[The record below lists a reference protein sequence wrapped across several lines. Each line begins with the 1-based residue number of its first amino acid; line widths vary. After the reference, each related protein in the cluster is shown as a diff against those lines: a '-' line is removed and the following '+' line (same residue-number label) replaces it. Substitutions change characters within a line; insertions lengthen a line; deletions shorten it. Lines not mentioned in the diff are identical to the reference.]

1 MIADHY
7 HNKWNEWYN
16 LPNKIPNLPQPNQ
29 PIFPY
34 QIVPNQPAP
43 RVPTQEEIDEFY
55 KLLER
60 AKEYDKKNNEPDCE
74 LEEKK
79 ELLRALALKLGIEI
93 SFP

>member
-1 MIADHY
+1 MVADFY
-7 HNKWNEWYN
+7 YDKWKQLETPPWT
-16 LPNKIPNLPQPNQ
+16 QPQ

-34 QIVPNQPAP
+34 QLVPNAPAP
-43 RVPTQEEIDEFY
+43 KIPTQEEIDEFY

-60 AKEYDKKNNEPDCE
+60 AKEYDKKNNEPHCE

-93 SFP
+93 KFP